1 MTLMPMTIK
10 SANDLYN
17 RLIRQYGMKESWFNE
32 GWHIKN
38 AYLSVG
44 IWDFEILR
52 FSMLE
57 DSGLEEPIYVF
68 TKFIPL
74 ECSKSFTGWT
84 NTGEM
89 VRSEED
95 AHKLIDNIIKQLKD
109 GYIKHKKECIERDFN
124 DYQRCSKSN

>member
-10 SANDLYN
+10 RANDLYN
-17 RLIRQYGMKESWFNE
+17 RLIRQYGMKESWFN

-44 IWDFEILR
+44 NWDFEILR
-52 FSMLE
+52 FSMLK
-57 DSGLEEPIYVF
+57 DSVNEPIYVF

-84 NTGEM
+84 NTAEM
-89 VRSEED
+89 VSNEDD
-95 AHKLIDNIIKQLKD
+95 AHKLIDNLIKQLKD

>member
-10 SANDLYN
+10 RANALYKK
-17 RLIRQYGMKESWFNE
+17 LLRQYGMKEGFNVDR
-32 GWHIKN
+32 HIKN

-44 IWDFEILR
+44 NCGFEILR
-52 FSMLE
+52 LCIPDDTSSE
-57 DSGLEEPIYVF
+57 VIIYVF
-68 TKFIPL
+68 TKFIQL
-74 ECSKSFTGWT
+74 DCAERFIGWT

-124 DYQRCSKSN
+124 DYQCCSKSN

>member
-44 IWDFEILR
+44 NWDFEILR
-52 FSMLE
+52 FSMLK
-57 DSGLEEPIYVF
+57 DSVNEPIYVF

-84 NTGEM
+84 NTAEM
-89 VRSEED
+89 VSSEED
-95 AHKLIDNIIKQLKD
+95 AHKLIDNLIKQLKD